1 VGVIRLV
8 GGLLAVL
15 GVVAAAAPAADP
27 HATSSTRFL
36 VSHQTAD
43 GGFAEA
49 GRRPDAQLTAWAA
62 LGLAAARTAP
72 EARGLA
78 LTYLQAHEPEI
89 QSPTDRAL
97 HALARAALGDRDAG
111 LITALRAYQPGT
123 AVNATIWTVLALR
136 AAGERPPVE
145 LVRSLLRAQSR
156 SGGWSWSK
164 GVAADSNDTAAAL
177 QALAAAGVRGEA
189 IDRGIA
195 FLARQRRPDGGFPL
209 VAGRRSDSQSTAW
222 AIQAYLAAARSPG
235 AEAYRFLARMRRSDG
250 SYRYSAAYA
259 TTPVWVTAQVLPA
272 LARRPFPLS
281 AP

>member
-15 GVVAAAAPAADP
+15 GVVAAAAPAAEP
-27 HATSSTRFL
+27 PVVGATRFL
-36 VSHQTAD
+36 VAHQTAE
-43 GGFAEA
+43 GGFAET
-49 GRRPDAQLTAWAA
+49 GRRADAQLTAWAA

-72 EARGLA
+72 EARSRALA
-78 LTYLQAHEPEI
+78 YLQAHESEI
-89 QSPTDRAL
+89 RSPTDRAL

-136 AAGERPPVE
+136 AAGERTPVE
-145 LVRSLLRAQSR
+145 LVRSVLRAQAR

-164 GVAADSNDTAAAL
+164 GVAADSNDTAAAI
-177 QALAAAGVRGEA
+177 QALAAAGVRGAA

-195 FLARQRRPDGGFPL
+195 FLARQRRPDGGFAL
-209 VAGRRSDSQSTAW
+209 VAGRPSDSQSTAW
-222 AIQAYLAAARSPG
+222 AIQAYLAGRRSPG
-235 AEAYRFLARMRRSDG
+235 AGAYRFLARLRQPDG

-259 TTPVWVTAQVLPA
+259 TTPAWVTAQVLPA
-272 LARRPFPLS
+272 LARQPFPLS

>member
-8 GGLLAVL
+8 AGLLAVL
-15 GVVAAAAPAADP
+15 GVVAAAAPAADLP
-27 HATSSTRFL
+27 VTSATRFL
-36 VSHQTAD
+36 VSHQAPD
-43 GGFAEA
+43 GGFAET

-72 EARGLA
+72 EARSLA
-78 LTYLQAHEPEI
+78 LVYLKAHESEI
-89 QSPTDRAL
+89 HSPTDRAL

-111 LITALRAYQPGT
+111 LIAALRAYQPGT
-123 AVNATIWTVLALR
+123 AVNATIWTMLAVR
-136 AAGERPPVE
+136 AGGERTPVE
-145 LVRSLLRAQSR
+145 LVRSLLRAQAP

-177 QALAAAGVRGEA
+177 QALSAIGVRGDA
-189 IDRGIA
+189 IDRGLG
-195 FLARQRRPDGGFPL
+195 FLARQRRPDGGFAL

-222 AIQAYLAAARSPG
+222 AIQAYIAAGRSPG
-235 AEAYRFLARMRRSDG
+235 AAAYRFLARMRRGDG

-272 LARRPFPLS
+272 LARRPFPFA

>member
-8 GGLLAVL
+8 IGLLAVL

-27 HATSSTRFL
+27 PVTSATRFL
-36 VSHQTAD
+36 VSHQASD
-43 GGFAEA
+43 GGFAET
-49 GRRPDAQLTAWAA
+49 GRRADAQLTAWAA

-72 EARGLA
+72 EARSLA
-78 LTYLQAHEPEI
+78 LAYLKAHESEI

-97 HALARAALGDRDAG
+97 HALARAALGDRDPG
-111 LITALRAYQPGT
+111 LVTQLNAYRPGT

-136 AAGERPPVE
+136 AAGERAPAE
-145 LVRSLLRAQSR
+145 LVRSVLLAQAR

-177 QALAAAGVRGEA
+177 QALSAAGVRGA
-189 IDRGIA
+189 AVDRGFS
-195 FLARQRRPDGGFPL
+195 FLARQRRPDGGFAL
-209 VAGRRSDSQSTAW
+209 VAGRPSDSQSTAW
-222 AIQAYLAAARSPG
+222 AIQAYLAVGRSPG
-235 AEAYRFLARMRRSDG
+235 PDAYRFLARLRRRDG